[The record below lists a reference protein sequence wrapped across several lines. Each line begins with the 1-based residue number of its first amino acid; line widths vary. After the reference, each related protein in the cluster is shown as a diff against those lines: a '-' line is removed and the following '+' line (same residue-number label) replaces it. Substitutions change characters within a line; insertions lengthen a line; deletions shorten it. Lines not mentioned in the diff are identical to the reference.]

1 MGASMTRNDSLL
13 KMVDPLLF
21 VDKDLLEEVWVVTI
35 ITKVCLDA
43 KTTKWWSMNNI
54 LKTLEKPS

>member
-1 MGASMTRNDSLL
+1 
-13 KMVDPLLF
+13 LF
-21 VDKDLLEEVWVVTI
+21 IVDKDLLKEVWVVAI

-43 KTTKWWSMNNI
+43 KTTKWWNMNNI